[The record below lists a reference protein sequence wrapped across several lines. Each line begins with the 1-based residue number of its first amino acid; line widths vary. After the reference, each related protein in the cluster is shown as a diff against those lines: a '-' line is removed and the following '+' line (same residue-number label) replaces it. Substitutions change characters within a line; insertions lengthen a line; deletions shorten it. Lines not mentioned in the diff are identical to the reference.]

1 MVCVVEYGDN
11 IGTLKN
17 FFKDMKQAF
26 RFVEK
31 IIGCSCAPYKTV
43 GPNKW
48 YCQDKKEYVLI
59 ECSE

>member
-1 MVCVVEYGDN
+1 MVYVVEYGDN

-17 FFKDMKQAF
+17 FFKDIKQAF

-31 IIGCSCAPYKTV
+31 VIGWSCAPHKTV

-48 YCQDKKEYVLI
+48 YCRDKKEYVLI